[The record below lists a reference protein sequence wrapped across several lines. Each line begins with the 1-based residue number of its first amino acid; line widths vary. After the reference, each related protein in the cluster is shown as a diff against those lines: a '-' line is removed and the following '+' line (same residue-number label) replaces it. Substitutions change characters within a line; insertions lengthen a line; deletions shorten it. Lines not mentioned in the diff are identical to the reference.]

1 MVKACAKSQSPGGN
15 YKMRFWQALRAANKL
30 FRARI
35 AVAAMA
41 GILAGTAIGATPLVI
56 SQKDREF
63 RPSNVSIKRG
73 ETLQF
78 VNDDGDLRHHAYLK
92 SPSFSFD
99 SGDQVPGS
107 KFEVAFTAAGEFNVR
122 CAIHPKM
129 KLVVV
134 VE

>member
-1 MVKACAKSQSPGGN
+1 
-15 YKMRFWQALRAANKL
+15 MRFRQALQAVDRL
-30 FRARI
+30 FGARI
-35 AVAAMA
+35 AVAAVA
-41 GILAGTAIGATPLVI
+41 GILTGTAMGASPLVI
-56 SQKDREF
+56 SQMDREF
-63 RPSNVSIKRG
+63 KPNNVKIKRG

-129 KLVVV
+129 KLMVVV

>member
-1 MVKACAKSQSPGGN
+1 VREVATPGRN
-15 YKMRFWQALRAANKL
+15 YKMRFWQAQRAVGKF
-30 FRARI
+30 FRTRI
-35 AVAAMA
+35 APAAVAGM
-41 GILAGTAIGATPLVI
+41 LTGTAIGATPLVI
-56 SQKDREF
+56 SQMDREF
-63 RPSNVSIKRG
+63 KPNNVKIKRG

-92 SPSFSFD
+92 TASFSFD

-107 KFEVAFTAAGEFNVR
+107 KFDVVFTTPGEFNVR

>member
-1 MVKACAKSQSPGGN
+1 
-15 YKMRFWQALRAANKL
+15 MRFWQTLRRVGR
-30 FRARI
+30 FFPTRI
-35 AVAAMA
+35 ALAAVA
-41 GILAGTAIGATPLVI
+41 GILTGAAIGASPVVI
-56 SQKDREF
+56 SQMDREF
-63 RPSNVSIKRG
+63 KPSNVKIKRG
-73 ETLQF
+73 EILQF

-92 SPSFSFD
+92 TASFSFD

-129 KLVVV
+129 KLVVN